1 MTELKKGNIFSV
13 SQMVIGSLYTIFT
26 VLGLKGLP
34 STVSFFWVNVFA
46 AAFFLVI
53 VLARGKA
60 RELINKK
67 ALYYVLGVVIFIM
80 IFLYGLQFYALTKTI
95 PANASI
101 VCLFEIVPSFIFFQ
115 ILKKEHFKKR
125 HILGVIFAISG
136 ALIVL
141 LPKAGNVNAGD
152 LIILVSLMFAPL
164 GNWCQQQARKLIS
177 SESILFLRHLIA
189 IPFLFLIT
197 IFLKTPISDY
207 NIYPSLGWLLLNAV
221 VIFGIS
227 KILWV
232 EAIHRITVTRVLSV
246 NALAPIFTMIFA
258 FFILNQFP
266 TTNQL
271 LSLPFLVCAVFLLT
285 NLKFKKEVVE
295 NSI

>member
-1 MTELKKGNIFSV
+1 
-13 SQMVIGSLYTIFT
+13 MVVGSLYTIFT
-26 VLGLKGLP
+26 ALGLKGLP

-46 AAFFLVI
+46 AVFFLVI
-53 VLARGKA
+53 VLVRGKMH
-60 RELINKK
+60 ELTNRK
-67 ALYYVLGVVIFIM
+67 ALYYIFGVVIFIM
-80 IFLYGLQFYALTKTI
+80 VFLYGLQFYALTKTI

-115 ILKKEHFKKR
+115 MMRKEHFRRR
-125 HILGVIFAISG
+125 HILGVLFAITG

-141 LPKAGNVNAGD
+141 VPRAGNVNTGD
-152 LIILVSLMFAPL
+152 LIILVSLLFAPL

-189 IPFLFLIT
+189 LPFLFLIT
-197 IFLKTPISDY
+197 LFLKTPISDY
-207 NIYPSLGWLLLNAV
+207 NIYPAIGWLLLNAI

-232 EAIHRITVTRVLSV
+232 ESIHRITVTRVLSV

-258 FFILNQFP
+258 WMIMNQLP
-266 TTNQL
+266 THSQL
-271 LSLPFLVCAVFLLT
+271 LSLPFLICAVLLLT
-285 NLKFKKEVVE
+285 NFSFRKEIAE
-295 NSI
+295 NNI